1 MPPRLTT
8 SVIVGLFAACMLG
21 TASAADIRV
30 PLDQPTIQA
39 AIDASATGDV
49 VLIAPGTYYE
59 SLNLIE
65 KQIELRSETGETDVV
80 VDAQDSGR
88 CLYAT
93 GFDTNLS
100 ISNMIFQ
107 NGNEPI
113 TRGSGTGGS
122 GLRLEYGDFVL
133 DQCIVRNCSV
143 SSAVVCDTGA
153 FEFIDCGF
161 IDNSNQGVR
170 VWNSYGSRYA
180 SFTGCRFLGN
190 EAGSFTVYGVA
201 LRVAVSTVTVND
213 CVIAHNSGP
222 LAIVSCSTN
231 GSNGICE
238 ITNSRICNNDGQNLE
253 GNCIDVQD
261 NCISENC
268 DDDCNL
274 FLVPRDYETIQAGI
288 DACEADDTILVG
300 PGTYDGPIDFLTR
313 NIILKSTSGPEL
325 TILDGSNTNESIL
338 SMRFCNTPARLE
350 GFTIQNADGGSDVA
364 QDGNIIIGGGIR
376 VLSGAPVIENC
387 HFKNCRSGYGGG
399 MHVGGSDIT
408 ISNCSFTECRSSANG
423 GALLIINGQAT
434 IEDCVFD
441 DNRATLQG
449 GAIHIVNG
457 DGHSMRNSTVS
468 NNYAI
473 DGGGISWQNV
483 QTEFPFEIID
493 SVITANDALNSGG
506 GIRSVAGSQPVAFVG
521 STLCDNTPDEIIGP
535 FVDNGNNTLCV
546 CPPDINGNGTVDVND
561 ILVIVAQWGTS
572 GPQADVN
579 QDGIVDITDLLITLD
594 EFGSCAN
601 L

>member
-8 SVIVGLFAACMLG
+8 SVIVGLFAACMFG

-39 AIDASATGDV
+39 AIDASVNGDV
-49 VLIAPGTYYE
+49 VVVDSGTYYE
-59 SLNLIE
+59 SLSVLD
-65 KQIELRSETGETDVV
+65 KQIQIKSMSGIKDVIV
-80 VDAQDSGR
+80 DGQDAQP
-88 CLYAT
+88 CLVAD
-93 GFDTNLS
+93 GENTNLK

-107 NGNEPI
+107 NGYTPKV
-113 TRGSGTGGS
+113 TRGSGIGGS
-122 GLRLEYGDFVL
+122 GLRLSFGVYLLED
-133 DQCIVRNCSV
+133 CIVRNCSG
-143 SSAVVCDTGA
+143 STALVCNAG
-153 FEFIDCGF
+153 EFDLIDCGF
-161 IDNSNQGVR
+161 LDNTARGVK

-180 SFTGCRFLGN
+180 KFTGCSFIGN
-190 EAGSFTVYGVA
+190 DAGGTGYGAA
-201 LRVAVSTVTVND
+201 LRVAVASVEVDD
-213 CVIAHNSGP
+213 CIIAENTGP
-222 LAIVSCSTN
+222 LAIVSCSFYSCDI
-231 GSNGICE
+231 SN
-238 ITNSRICNNDGQNLE
+238 TRICNNDGQNLE
-253 GNCIDVQD
+253 GECNDLGN

-274 FLVPRDYETIQAGI
+274 FLVPQEYETIQAGI
-288 DACEADDTILVG
+288 DACQADDTILVG

-313 NIILKSTSGPEL
+313 NIIVKSTAGPEL

-423 GALLIINGQAT
+423 GALLVINGKAT

-441 DNRATLQG
+441 DNWATLQG
-449 GAIHIVNG
+449 GGIHIVNG
-457 DGHSMRNSTVS
+457 DGHSMRNSSVM

-483 QTEFPFEIID
+483 QTDFPFEIID
-493 SVITANDALNSGG
+493 SVITANDALNAGG
-506 GIRSVAGSQPVAFVG
+506 GIRSVAGSQPVVFTG

-535 FVDNGNNTLCV
+535 FVDGGDNTLCV

-561 ILVIVAQWGTS
+561 VLVIVAQWNTS

-579 QDGIVDITDLLITLD
+579 QDGIVDVTDLLITLED
-594 EFGSCAN
+594 YGPCAN